1 MENRKGRKIGG
12 KILALLMGLAGI
24 SILTA
29 TVFADCQV
37 MNFFPGEIS
46 FVFSAFGPT
55 VKLNLLASDKDY
67 TKASSW
73 FEGGVKGEDFSLPKV
88 TFYNLSI
95 PKLGIEDA
103 VVAIG
108 GEDLN
113 QHLVQYPGTALPGH
127 LGNAV
132 IFGHSILPRF
142 YDPKNIFL
150 FFHFYLL

>member
-1 MENRKGRKIGG
+1 VP
-12 KILALLMGLAGI
+12 LAD
-24 SILTA
+24 S
-29 TVFADCQV
+29 
-37 MNFFPGEIS
+37 EIE
-46 FVFSAFGPT
+46 F
-55 VKLNLLASDKDY
+55 LASDKDY

-142 YDPKNIFL
+142 YDPKKYISIFSL
-150 FFHFYLL
+150 FTYFRKRRFCLCLF